1 MKFRILLFSALI
13 SLSALAQDM
22 VAPLNGELLVQLYPG
37 QSIEPLI
44 ADLNKE
50 YAIFALRADK
60 EISREIR
67 IWHLKFNSAVPV
79 ETARTWVV
87 KHPSVVNAQG
97 NHPITYRATP
107 NDSLLSSQWQ
117 YTNLVNPNAQLDAE
131 LAWDISTGGVTI
143 EGDTIVVAVIDDGID
158 TAHSDFG
165 DNLWINRAEIP
176 NDSIDNDSNGY
187 IDDYLGWNDYLNN
200 DDIKDGPWGGWHGT
214 PVSGIVGAQ
223 GNNGVGVS
231 GVNWNVKIMVIVG
244 GGNEAQALGAYSYV
258 LANRRM
264 FNESGGEKGAF
275 IVSTNASWG
284 IDYGQPSQAPLWCNF
299 YDTLGMEGVLNC
311 GATING
317 NVDVDIFGDLPTAC
331 PSDFLI
337 SVTNMNDQ
345 DVKVSGAGYGDS
357 TIDIG
362 AYGQGTFTTA
372 QNNSY
377 GGFGGTS
384 GATPHVTGTIA
395 LMYAAACPELAQYSR
410 SHPDSAAY
418 WFRTLLLR
426 SAVPNVSL
434 TGITTTEGKLNMRT
448 ALEAVEDW
456 CDSLRTIG
464 FNDPKAPS
472 KLSVYPNPASEVIH
486 IVPLGT
492 GLEHSYR
499 ITNALGQRVKTGS
512 FRGLGPFEV
521 SVSAFP
527 AGWYL
532 LEWEHSGSGLLE
544 RRKIIVE

>member
-1 MKFRILLFSALI
+1 MKTRILL
-13 SLSALAQDM
+13 LSFFLSFASFAQEM
-22 VAPLNGELLVQLYPG
+22 VEPIAGELLVQLYPG

-50 YAIFALRADK
+50 HVVFALRADK

-67 IWHLKFNSAVPV
+67 IWHLKFNPAVPV
-79 ETARTWVV
+79 ESARSWVV
-87 KHPSVVNAQG
+87 NHPAVVNAQG
-97 NHPITYRATP
+97 NHPISYRATP
-107 NDSLLSSQWQ
+107 NDAFFASQWQ
-117 YTNLVNPNAQLDAE
+117 YNNPSNPSAQLDAE
-131 LAWDISTGGVTI
+131 LAWDITTGGVTV

-176 NDSIDNDSNGY
+176 NDNIDNDSNGY
-187 IDDYLGWNDYLNN
+187 VDDYLGWNDYAGN
-200 DDIKDGPWGGWHGT
+200 DDIADGFWGGWHGT
-214 PVSGIVGAQ
+214 PVAGIVGAK
-223 GNNGVGVS
+223 GNNGIGVS

-244 GGNEAQALGAYSYV
+244 GGNEAQALSAYSYV
-258 LANRRM
+258 LANRRL
-264 FNESGGEKGAF
+264 FNQSEGEKGAF

-299 YDTLGMEGVLNC
+299 YDSLGLEGVLNC

-317 NVDVDIFGDLPTAC
+317 NVDVDVFGDLPTAC
-331 PSDFLI
+331 PSDYLI
-337 SVTNMNDQ
+337 SVTNMNNQ

-362 AYGQGTFTTA
+362 AYGQGTYTTD
-372 QNNSY
+372 QGDTY

-384 GATPHVTGTIA
+384 GATPHVTGTLA
-395 LMYAAACPELAQYSR
+395 LMYAAACDELVSLSR
-410 SHPDSAAY
+410 TQPDSAAY

-426 SAVPNVSL
+426 SAVPNASL
-434 TGITTTEGKLNMRT
+434 AGITTTEGKLNMLT

-464 FNDPKAPS
+464 FNDPEAVT
-472 KLSVYPNPASEVIH
+472 KLSVYPNPVSETVN

-492 GLEHSYR
+492 GLEHAYR
-499 ITNALGQRVKTGS
+499 IINTLGQTVKTGS
-512 FRGLGPFEV
+512 FVGLGPFEI

-527 AGWYL
+527 AGWYM
-532 LEWEHSGSGLLE
+532 LEWQHKQTGFME